1 MAGSVAGSGF
11 ESMAGSGSG
20 TGTGSGVA
28 VALALGATL
37 ALALEGALGVS
48 LKPPPTR
55 TAPTFGAMGA
65 MGGGRFFGAA
75 LETVLISLTSGVLDC
90 FGGETVLLG
99 LGSGVAGGV

>member
-1 MAGSVAGSGF
+1 M

-20 TGTGSGVA
+20 SGTGSGVGA

-75 LETVLISLTSGVLDC
+75 LETVLTSLASGVLDG

-99 LGSGVAGGV
+99 AGALVALGSGGVTGGV